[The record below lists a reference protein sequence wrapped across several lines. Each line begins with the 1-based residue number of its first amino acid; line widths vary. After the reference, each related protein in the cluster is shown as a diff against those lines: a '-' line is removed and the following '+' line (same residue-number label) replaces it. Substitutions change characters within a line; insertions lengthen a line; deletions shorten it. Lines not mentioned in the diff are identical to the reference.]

1 LPGPEV
7 AAGVFFIL
15 TVAETVNKFEFPDV
29 RFEFLNVRYEFPDVR
44 SFTGKYYFILF
55 RFGGLKSRIFI
66 TAGHQPA
73 ERMCILSNCLKGR
86 TVICT
91 WRPAFQAASQERRL
105 IRGSMTRGYA
115 NQVPPGLAGFRRH
128 AKLCLA

>member
-1 LPGPEV
+1 M
-7 AAGVFFIL
+7 
-15 TVAETVNKFEFPDV
+15 
-29 RFEFLNVRYEFPDVR
+29 DVR

-73 ERMCILSNCLKGR
+73 ERMCILGDCLKGR

-105 IRGSMTRGYA
+105 IRGSMTRGYE
-115 NQVPPGLAGFRRH
+115 NQAPSAWPGFDGMLNCALRNISQSYNLAGV
-128 AKLCLA
+128 LN